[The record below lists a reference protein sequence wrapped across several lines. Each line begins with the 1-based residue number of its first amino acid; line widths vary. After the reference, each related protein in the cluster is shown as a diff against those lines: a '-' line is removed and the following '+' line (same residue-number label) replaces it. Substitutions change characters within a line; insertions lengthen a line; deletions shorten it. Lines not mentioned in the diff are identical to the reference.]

1 MSELVKKQQQEGM
14 ITDVQLGT
22 SPRKAYL
29 NKIERLVTSYPYD
42 KIRELGR
49 NESEA
54 ELGQF
59 CSLFNSVAK
68 DLIYIK

>member
-1 MSELVKKQQQEGM
+1 MSELVKKQQQEGL

-29 NKIERLVTSYPYD
+29 DKIEKLVTSYPYD

-54 ELGQF
+54 ELG
-59 CSLFNSVAK
+59 
-68 DLIYIK
+68 